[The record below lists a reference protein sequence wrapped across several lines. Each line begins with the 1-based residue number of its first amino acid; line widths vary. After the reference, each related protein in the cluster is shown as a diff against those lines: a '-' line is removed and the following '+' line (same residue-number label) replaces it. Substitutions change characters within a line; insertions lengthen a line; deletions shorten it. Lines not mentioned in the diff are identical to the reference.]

1 MTDPTP
7 SGDPPL
13 TYSEA
18 RTTMAVTISVAAI
31 STGAGLLNVTA
42 PGHAEVMAGFIL
54 LLGGNAAAL
63 ATYVLLKRGLQQA
76 AGLVIVLACGG
87 ITTALMILGLGL
99 HDVAAMGF
107 PLVVLI
113 SGLMLR
119 PRADVLSM
127 LVCVGGLG
135 LVYLLETRGLVTTPF
150 SPMTSIVDL
159 LSIFMVLFAV
169 AIFVR
174 MLAGGFR
181 EALGRALAS
190 ERALALSNRELEAR
204 AARLEAQERER
215 ARLISDLEAKNAEL
229 ERFTYT
235 VSHDLKSPLITMRAY
250 LDSIGQDLD
259 QGHYDRIRADL
270 RRVSSASDKMR
281 ELLDGL
287 LKLSRVG
294 RIVNA
299 AEEIPLRALAEEALA
314 IAAGRL
320 AARGVVTAVAPNLPA
335 VRVDRQRMLD
345 VFVNLLDNA
354 AKFMGDQAEP
364 RVEIHAEAFGGR
376 VTVRV
381 RDNGIGIETG
391 QHERVF
397 GLFERLNPSSD
408 GTGLGLALAR
418 RIIEAHGGR
427 IWVESEG
434 ALRGATFGFTLPQA

>member
-1 MTDPTP
+1 MTDPTR
-7 SGDPPL
+7 SGDPPP

-18 RTTMAVTISVAAI
+18 RTTLAVTIAVAAI

-42 PGHAEVMAGFIL
+42 NRHAEVVAGFIL

-63 ATYVLLKRGLQQA
+63 ATYVLLKRGHQQA

-119 PRADVLSM
+119 RRAYALSL

-135 LVYLLETRGLVTTPF
+135 LVYLLEARGLIATPF

-159 LSIFMVLFAV
+159 LSILMILVAV
-169 AIFVR
+169 AVFVR
-174 MLAGGFR
+174 MLVSGFR
-181 EALGRALAS
+181 QALGRALAS

-215 ARLISDLEAKNAEL
+215 ARLISDLEAKNREL

-235 VSHDLKSPLITMRAY
+235 VSHDLKSPLITVRAY

-259 QGHYDRIRADL
+259 QGHHERVRDDL
-270 RRVSSASDKMR
+270 KRVSSASDKMR

-287 LKLSRVG
+287 LRLSRAG

-299 AEEIPLRALAEEALA
+299 PEEIQLGALAEEARA
-314 IAAGRL
+314 IAGGRL
-320 AARGVVTAVAPNLPA
+320 AARGVVTVMTPTLPA

-354 AKFMGDQAEP
+354 AKFMGDQTEP
-364 RVEIHAEAFGGR
+364 RMEIHAEAEGGL

-381 RDNGIGIETG
+381 SDNGIGIESG
-391 QHERVF
+391 HHDRVF
-397 GLFERLNPSSD
+397 GLFERLNPSSE

-418 RIIEAHGGR
+418 RIVEAHGGR
-427 IWVESEG
+427 IWVESGG
-434 ALRGATFGFTLPQA
+434 AGSGATFCFTLPGV

>member
-1 MTDPTP
+1 
-7 SGDPPL
+7 
-13 TYSEA
+13 
-18 RTTMAVTISVAAI
+18 V
-31 STGAGLLNVTA
+31 
-42 PGHAEVMAGFIL
+42 AGFIL
-54 LLGGNAAAL
+54 LLCGNAAAL
-63 ATYVLLKRGLQQA
+63 VTWLLLKRGLQQA

-87 ITTALMILGLGL
+87 ITMSLMILGLGL
-99 HDVAAMGF
+99 HDVAIVGF

-119 PRADVLSM
+119 RWAYALAM
-127 LVCVGGLG
+127 LVCAVGLG
-135 LVYLLETRGLVTTPF
+135 VVAGLEARGAIETPF
-150 SPMTSIVDL
+150 TPKTSIVDL
-159 LSIFMVLFAV
+159 LSIVMVLVAV
-169 AIFVR
+169 AAFVR
-174 MLAGGFR
+174 MLVGGFR
-181 EALGRALAS
+181 QALGRALAS
-190 ERALALSNRELEAR
+190 ERALALSNQELEAR

-235 VSHDLKSPLITMRAY
+235 VSHDLKSPLITVRAY
-250 LDSIGQDLD
+250 LDSISQDIE
-259 QGHYDRIRADL
+259 QRNYERIREDL

-299 AEEIPLRALAEEALA
+299 PEEIPLNALAEAAAA

-320 AARGVVTAVAPNLPA
+320 AARRVATVVAPNLPA
-335 VRVDRQRMLD
+335 VRVDRQRMVD

-354 AKFMGDQAEP
+354 AKFMGEQAEP
-364 RVEIHAEAFGGR
+364 RVEIHAEAEGGR

-381 RDNGIGIETG
+381 CDNGVGIEAG

-397 GLFERLNPSSD
+397 GLFERLSPASE

-418 RIIEAHGGR
+418 RIVEAHGGR
-427 IWVESEG
+427 IWVESLG
-434 ALRGATFGFTLPQA
+434 VGSGATFCFTLPQA